1 MRWINLCL
9 GFLFFGLGALG
20 AALPVLPTTPL
31 LLLASFFFA
40 RSSERFENWFR
51 STRLYHKYLEDFLE
65 RRAMTLPAKIA
76 IQLVGLSAMAAAF
89 LAVNLWWTRAILVA
103 LALFELYYFKFRI
116 RTIPKEEKK
125 SA

>member
-1 MRWINLCL
+1 MDQPLP
-9 GFLFFGLGALG
+9 GLPVFWPGRVGSG
-20 AALPVLPTTPL
+20 AARAAHNPL